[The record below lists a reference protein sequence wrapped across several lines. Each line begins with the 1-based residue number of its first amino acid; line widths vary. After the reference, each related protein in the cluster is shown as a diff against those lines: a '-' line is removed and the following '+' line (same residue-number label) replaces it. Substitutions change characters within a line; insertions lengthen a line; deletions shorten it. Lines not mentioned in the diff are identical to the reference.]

1 MSGQHEHPLDNMNET
16 LLSGN
21 PFIYNDYEIRL
32 NTHRVYEVYKNG
44 EQVKRVPANWST
56 YFEIEDMLMKE

>member
-1 MSGQHEHPLDNMNET
+1 MSGLHEHPLDDMNET
-16 LLSGN
+16 LLSGK
-21 PFIYNDYEIRL
+21 PFAYNGYEVRL
-32 NTHRVYEVYKNG
+32 NTHRVYEVYKSG